1 MKLSHTRYD
10 RLPSFLVV
18 SHLERRVFDC
28 ELAKR
33 DSQFFLI
40 GFCLWLNC
48 NRYDRLRKLKAFE
61 NYGLLFI
68 RERIARDCAPKTDS
82 GSNIPRAYF
91 LDLLALVRVHSKES
105 SNLLPRALR

>member
-1 MKLSHTRYD
+1 MKLSHARYD
-10 RLPSFLVV
+10 CLSRLLVV
-18 SHLERRVFDC
+18 SHLERRIFDC

-48 NRYDRLRKLKAFE
+48 NRYDRLGELKTFE

-68 RERIARDCAPKTDS
+68 RERIARDCAPKTDG
-82 GSNIPRAYF
+82 GSNIPGTYF
-91 LDLLALVRVHSKES
+91 LNLLTLVRVHPKEP
-105 SNLLPRALR
+105 SNLLSRALR